1 MCVGVRSTAETVRV
15 RTIFASHT
23 DFASPAAT
31 LPLLPLKLFNSPTAK
46 QLTFSK
52 MPVNI
57 TERMGAI
64 IFEFRE

>member
-1 MCVGVRSTAETVRV
+1 MCVDVRLTAETVRV
-15 RTIFASHT
+15 RTISASHT

-31 LPLLPLKLFNSPTAK
+31 HPLLPLKLFNSPTAK

-57 TERMGAI
+57 TELMVAI

>member
-1 MCVGVRSTAETVRV
+1 MYVDVRLTAETVRV
-15 RTIFASHT
+15 RTTSASHT

-31 LPLLPLKLFNSPTAK
+31 LPLLPLKLFNFLTAK

-52 MPVNI
+52 MPVSI
-57 TERMGAI
+57 TERMVAI

>member
-31 LPLLPLKLFNSPTAK
+31 PPLLPLKLFNSPTAK

-57 TERMGAI
+57 TERMVAT